1 MSKQLVHKVS
11 ELTTQIKYLL
21 EDSFTDVMVEGE
33 ISNFVAHGSGH
44 WYFTLKDANA
54 QISCTMWKGLNSYV
68 FFTPE
73 DGMKVIVRGRI
84 TVYPPRGSYQFDVK
98 SMKPSG
104 VGELQA
110 AFERLKQQL
119 SNEGFFDERYKKPI
133 PRFPQKI
140 GIVTASTAA
149 AFRDMISVASR
160 RYPLVELVIYPT
172 RVQGEGAAEDIV
184 DSIRRFNKRKDIDFL
199 IVGRGGG
206 SLEDLWCFNEEK
218 VARAIFQSKLPII
231 SGVGHEIDFTIAD
244 FVADLRAPTP
254 SAAME
259 LATPDITDLIAFIG
273 EFSYNSKRAISK
285 QMNDIFREIK
295 TASESYGF
303 RNVLN
308 KIRNGYQTLDGL
320 SYKIDNRTKSALKDF
335 RNNLEFMDKTI
346 TGFDINATLK
356 RGFSIV
362 KQNQKS
368 IGSGEELNSEQ
379 NFSIKFYDKEIEIK
393 RNGK

>member
-1 MSKQLVHKVS
+1 MAKLLVHKVS
-11 ELTTQIKYLL
+11 EITTQIKYML
-21 EDSFTDVMVEGE
+21 EDNFADIMVEGE

-44 WYFTLKDANA
+44 WYFTLKDSNA

-84 TVYPPRGSYQFDVK
+84 TVYPPRGNYQLDVK

-110 AFERLKQQL
+110 AFERLKRKL
-119 SNEGFFDERYKKPI
+119 SDEGLFDDRYKKPL
-133 PRFPQKI
+133 PRFPNKI

-149 AFRDMISVASR
+149 AFKDMISVATR
-160 RYPLVELVIYPT
+160 RFPLVELVIYPT

-184 DSIRRFNKRKDIDFL
+184 DSIRKFNKRKDIDFL

-259 LATPDITDLIAFIG
+259 LATPDISDLIAFID
-273 EFSYNSKRAISK
+273 EFSYNSNRAISK
-285 QMNDIFREIK
+285 KISDTSREIK
-295 TASESYGF
+295 IAAESYGF
-303 RNVLN
+303 RNVAN
-308 KIRNGYQTLDGL
+308 KISNGYQTLDGL
-320 SYKIDNRTKSALKDF
+320 SYKIENNTKSALKDV
-335 RNNLEFMDKTI
+335 RNNLSNLERTI
-346 TGFDINATLK
+346 KGFDISGTLK

-362 KQNQKS
+362 RQNGISVGK
-368 IGSGEELNSEQ
+368 GREFNPEE
-379 NFSIKFYDKEIEIK
+379 NFNIQFYDKEIEIN